1 MNSLPC
7 PLRVGFQLPHAF
19 PASARF
25 VENVMFTR
33 SRVAI
38 LCLVPVF
45 VFAAWAAFM
54 WTYARV
60 EVEPDTFLVVTNRWG
75 TELPEGELVAPDETY
90 KGIQRRVLPAGR
102 HFLNPLFYTY
112 ETHPVV
118 KVEEKYCAVL
128 VRKSG
133 VELSAERKANNEFLA
148 HGAIDLAATGKPG
161 ERGIV
166 EQVLGPGKYR
176 FNPYVYGTEIVPAVE
191 IESQQVGVKVLM
203 WGEDPPDE
211 RSNLYVVDDGERGV
225 QSSIVPSGTHY
236 INPYVTRVIPVD
248 VRAHTVVF
256 DDIAFPSKDG
266 FTIEPRLRVRFR
278 VVPEK
283 APGLFAMLAEDGVLH
298 QKDDTDEDKLRNPI
312 LQKVILPLIRG
323 YMRVEGSKHDA
334 REYISKPKE
343 DAVADAEMVNPRE
356 RLQNELMAKVKPEC
370 EEVGITIEYIAVGET
385 HLNTTLDELASQ
397 IREREQ
403 ARIARKTNLQKVAQ
417 FEQEQELKSTEALS
431 EQRRKV
437 IAANTKLERAR
448 IDAERMI
455 ENMKL
460 EQTAKVDAAKARLEG
475 AKKRVE
481 AILTT
486 GEADAAVV
494 TAENEAEVAAI
505 QTALAGFGTPA
516 AFADYHVL
524 MNMAP
529 VLSEIF
535 ASDTSDFARLFT
547 NYLQSEPAPLDGQ
560 PAGGQTASS
569 PTGRSVVQPVSV
581 TQPDDVVQ
589 PETSVAE

>member
-1 MNSLPC
+1 MSI
-7 PLRVGFQLPHAF
+7 
-19 PASARF
+19 RF
-25 VENVMFTR
+25 RFRIAM
-33 SRVAI
+33 
-38 LCLVPVF
+38 LLMVPSVLLAAYSVF
-45 VFAAWAAFM
+45 I

-75 TELPEGELVAPDETY
+75 KELPDGELVAPDPTY

-102 HFLNPLFYTY
+102 HFLNPIFYTY
-112 ETHPVV
+112 ERHPLV
-118 KVEEKYCAVL
+118 KVEEKHCAVL
-128 VRKSG
+128 IRKSG
-133 VELSAERKANNEFLA
+133 VELSAERKARNEFLA
-148 HGAIDLAATGKPG
+148 RGAIDLTAIEAPG

-176 FNPYVYGTEIVPAVE
+176 FNPYVYGSEIVSAVE

-203 WGEDPPDE
+203 WGKDPPED
-211 RSNLYVVDDGERGV
+211 RPSLYVVADGERGI

-236 INPYVTRVIPVD
+236 INPYVTRITPVD

-256 DDIAFPSKDG
+256 EDIEFPSKDG

-298 QKDDTDEDKLRNPI
+298 QKDDTVEDKLRNPI

-334 REYISKPKE
+334 REYISKPEE
-343 DAVADAEMVNPRE
+343 DALAEENVVNPRE
-356 RLQNELMAKVKPEC
+356 RLQEELMAKVKPEC
-370 EEVGITIEYIAVGET
+370 EKVGITIDYIAVGET
-385 HLNTTLDELASQ
+385 HMNETLNELAEQ

-403 ARIARKTNLQKVAQ
+403 ARIARKTNEQKVIQ
-417 FEQEQELKSTEALS
+417 FNQEQALKSTEALS
-431 EQRRKV
+431 EQQKKV

-448 IDAERMI
+448 IDQQRMI
-455 ENMKL
+455 ATLKT
-460 EQTAKVDAAKARLEG
+460 EQEAQVESARARLAG

-486 GEADAAVV
+486 GEAEAAVV
-494 TAENEAEVAAI
+494 MAQNEAEVASLK
-505 QTALAGFGTPA
+505 TALAGFGTA
-516 AFADYHVL
+516 EAFAEYSIL
-524 MNMAP
+524 MKVAP

-535 ASDTSDFARLFT
+535 ASDTSDFAKLFS
-547 NYLQSEPAPLDGQ
+547 NYLQSRPASVPGQ
-560 PAGGQTASS
+560 PAAQPATAKTVSS
-569 PTGRSVVQPVSV
+569 PQNFLTEPRNAVEQSDDAVAQPAESASPMDAENSTEVIPPAG
-581 TQPDDVVQ
+581 QP
-589 PETSVAE
+589 

>member
-1 MNSLPC
+1 
-7 PLRVGFQLPHAF
+7 
-19 PASARF
+19 
-25 VENVMFTR
+25 MFTR
-33 SRVAI
+33 SRLAI
-38 LCLVPVF
+38 LLLMPLGG
-45 VFAAWAAFM
+45 AAWGVFM

-75 TELPEGELVAPDETY
+75 KELPDGELVAPDETY

-102 HFLNPLFYTY
+102 HFLNPLFYTF
-112 ETHPVV
+112 ERHPLV
-118 KVEEKYCAVL
+118 KVEEKFCAVL
-128 VRKSG
+128 IRKSG
-133 VELSAERKANNEFLA
+133 VELSAERKARNEFLA

-203 WGEDPPDE
+203 WGEEPSEDRP
-211 RSNLYVVDDGERGV
+211 SLYVVADGERGV

-266 FTIEPRLRVRFR
+266 FAIEPRLAVRFK

-283 APGLFAMLAEDGVLH
+283 APELFAMLAEDGVLH
-298 QKDDTDEDKLRNPI
+298 QKDDTVEDKLRNPI

-343 DAVADAEMVNPRE
+343 DEVAGVKLVNPRE
-356 RLQNELMAKVKPEC
+356 RLQEELMAKVKPEC
-370 EEVGITIEYIAVGET
+370 EKVGVIIDYIAVGET
-385 HLNTTLDELASQ
+385 HMNETLDELASQ

-403 ARIARKTNLQKVAQ
+403 ARIARKTNEQKVIQ
-417 FEQEQELKSTEALS
+417 FEQEQELESTRALS

-437 IAANTKLERAR
+437 IDATTELERAK
-448 IDAERMI
+448 IDAERMLN
-455 ENMKL
+455 NMKA
-460 EQTAKVDAAKARLEG
+460 EQTAKVDSAKARLAG
-475 AKKRVE
+475 AKKRAE

-486 GEADAAVV
+486 GEAEAAVIM
-494 TAENEAEVAAI
+494 AQNEAEVASL
-505 QTALAGFGTPA
+505 QTAIAGFGTA
-516 AFADYHVL
+516 EAFADYHVL
-524 MNMAP
+524 TNVAP

-535 ASDTSDFARLFT
+535 ASDTSDFARLFS
-547 NYLQSEPAPLDGQ
+547 NYLHSPRSPSVAGQPGGFPAPKE
-560 PAGGQTASS
+560 S
-569 PTGRSVVQPVSV
+569 SV
-581 TQPDDVVQ
+581 TPAKAVARPDDSIEK
-589 PETSVAE
+589 PETRSTPIDAENSTEVIPPGGRP